1 MAKLEEDE
9 KFHQVMKEI
18 VSVNPSVDTSHM
30 LIAALYKHIAWK
42 RTLNQSLEFL
52 KYGERN

>member
-42 RTLNQSLEFL
+42 RDLNESLNFL
-52 KYGERN
+52 HYGERN